1 MVLILVVCTCLFGTS
16 AFRTEDGHK
25 IRNSSEVSVLD
36 HEHPWR
42 SHHDGSRL
50 GHSRHMEAF
59 KEDDNPGA
67 KEILLAVGGGTGAGT
82 GTGGL
87 EMDRDIIR
95 RMRYQDKL
103 VLALMVAAYFIA
115 ILFTASL
122 AYRAAS
128 NNSSVKFYA
137 DPRVEPLMIDTAD
150 LDDFMNT
157 FMQPPKSCQLH
168 VQGLMPIPAL
178 LANLVEGAVEW
189 QGGYY
194 RHIFS
199 FNLDLTHFLVPN
211 GAAVQAAAED
221 QRPDVITEG
230 LQEKELEDLRCFLS
244 GNANDLAS
252 VRLLKEVAWDG
263 WEELATNIKQKIRQ
277 GGFEG
282 LIHVSWKNTE
292 TLTVY
297 KNRTWAN
304 FLHMGVTRVLLGL
317 SIVGYVW
324 YLPYMW
330 LRQRGPELHPQFR
343 VDVEISDYWRLIGD
357 KISERGFDQ

>member
-1 MVLILVVCTCLFGTS
+1 MVLILFVCTCLFGTS
-16 AFRTEDGHK
+16 AFRTEDGSHK
-25 IRNSSEVSVLD
+25 SPRNSSEVSVLD
-36 HEHPWR
+36 HNPWR
-42 SHHDGSRL
+42 SYDGSRL
-50 GHSRHMEAF
+50 GHSRHIEAF

-103 VLALMVAAYFIA
+103 VVALMVAAYFIA
-115 ILFTASL
+115 IIFTASL

-137 DPRVEPLMIDTAD
+137 DPRVEPLMIDTSD

-157 FMQPPKSCQLH
+157 FMQPPKSCQLQ

-178 LANLVEGAVEW
+178 LANLVEGAIEW

-211 GAAVQAAAED
+211 VAAED
-221 QRPDVITEG
+221 RLRSDVAEG
-230 LQEKELEDLRCFLS
+230 LQVEELEDLRCFLS
-244 GNANDLAS
+244 GNANDLAN

-343 VDVEISDYWRLIGD
+343 VDVEISDYWRLISD